1 MKIEYFPIQL
11 ELLVNRSNE
20 YNKILTNKM
29 PFITQFLII
38 LKWCGLHMEYWSLYW
53 QQIVL

>member
-20 YNKILTNKM
+20 YNKILTNTM
-29 PFITQFLII
+29 PFIAQF
-38 LKWCGLHMEYWSLYW
+38 
-53 QQIVL
+53 

>member
-29 PFITQFLII
+29 SFITVLNIN
-38 LKWCGLHMEYWSLYW
+38 YW
-53 QQIVL
+53 QPMLVMDARIATENKKM